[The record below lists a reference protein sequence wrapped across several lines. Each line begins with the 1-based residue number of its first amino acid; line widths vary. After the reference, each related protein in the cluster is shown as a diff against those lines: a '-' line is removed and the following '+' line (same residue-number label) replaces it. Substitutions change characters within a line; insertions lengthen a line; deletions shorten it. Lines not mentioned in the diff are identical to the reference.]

1 MKLEIISPDKLVFSG
16 EVKSVNLPGSAGK
29 FTVLPHHTALISSL
43 KAGEITYQ
51 TGEESSVIKID
62 GGFAEVKN
70 DVISVCV
77 ENVIVD

>member
-16 EVKSVNLPGSAGK
+16 EVSSVDLPGTAGR
-29 FTVLPHHTALISSL
+29 FTILPHHTALISSL
-43 KAGEITYQ
+43 KAGEIIYQ
-51 TGEESSVIKID
+51 NEEGAITINVD

-77 ENVIVD
+77 ENVIE

>member
-1 MKLEIISPDKLVFSG
+1 MKLEIISPDRLVFSG
-16 EVKSVNLPGSAGK
+16 DVEEVNLPGSAGS

-43 KAGEITYQ
+43 KAGSIVYKIG
-51 TGEESSVIKID
+51 GEKTVVNVD

-77 ENVIVD
+77 ENVLA

>member
-1 MKLEIISPDKLVFSG
+1 MKLEIISPDKLVFFG
-16 EVKSVNLPGSAGK
+16 EVSSVNLPGAAGK
-29 FTVLPHHTALISSL
+29 FTVLPKHTALISSL
-43 KAGEITYQ
+43 KAGEIAYQ
-51 TGEESSVIKID
+51 TSEGNSIIKID

>member
-16 EVKSVNLPGSAGK
+16 EVSSVNLPGSAGR
-29 FTVLPHHTALISSL
+29 FTVLPHHAALISSL
-43 KAGEITYQ
+43 KAGEIIYQ
-51 TGEESSVIKID
+51 NEEGTVNLKID

-77 ENVIVD
+77 ENVIE